1 MNFIGGIEGMNF
13 APISGYNNMLKNSM
27 AFDVSDGVD
36 FENVL
41 NTRQAFIQQNP
52 TKISGGVEMNMNFD
66 DMMVQKTSASE
77 KNGSAGDL
85 LKSISSSVSG
95 GINSVNQKN
104 IAAEHAQEAFALG
117 DNISVHDVMIASE
130 KSSLSMQMAMQLR
143 NKMVAAYTEINNVRV

>member
-13 APISGYNNMLKNSM
+13 TPISGYNNLLKNNMS
-27 AFDVSDGVD
+27 FDVGNGVD
-36 FENVL
+36 FESVL
-41 NTRQAFIQQNP
+41 NTRKAFIQENAAP
-52 TKISGGVEMNMNFD
+52 ISGGVEMNMNFD
-66 DMMVQKTSASE
+66 EMMVQKTSASE

-117 DNISVHDVMIASE
+117 QDISVHDVMIAAE
-130 KSSLSMQMAMQLR
+130 KSSLGMQMAMQLR